1 MAKKVITPVEEIV
14 ENIHSETLEE
24 IMGTRFATYA
34 KYVIQDRAIP
44 DARDGL
50 KPVQRRIIYA
60 MYKDGNI
67 FTRPTRKCA
76 HTVGAVM
83 GEYHP
88 HGDSS
93 IYEALV
99 RMSQDWKLNNPLID
113 FQGNNGSIDGDGPA
127 AYRYTESRLSQI
139 AEEMVRDIDKDTV
152 DMALTFDDSQFEPV
166 VLPSRFP
173 NLLVNGTEGI
183 AVGMATD
190 IPTHNLKE
198 VIEAIIYRINH
209 VKVEPLDLMQ
219 FIKGPDFPS
228 GGLIYASKGLQDMYL
243 EGRGRIEVAAK
254 AEVIDTPKQKSI
266 IVTEIP
272 YKAQKIQ
279 LVHEIDM
286 LKHNNVLPGID
297 EVRDES
303 DRNGI
308 RIVIDIKKEAK
319 IDVIHKYLMTKSGL
333 KMGYSANMVAIVNG
347 TPKTMNLLDFID
359 SYINHQVDVIS
370 RRSTYDL
377 TKSKNRLEIVNG
389 LIKAISILDQVV
401 DTIRA
406 SKDKQDAKK
415 NLQEKFGFNEAQSEA
430 IVMLQLY
437 KLSNTDITTLENE
450 KKALE
455 DNIEFLNGIL
465 EDRNKLNRLLI
476 KDLKTISDKYGY
488 DRKTEIIE
496 KEETKQIDVRDLIAK
511 EEVVV
516 SVSRDGYFKQS
527 SIKSFKSSGNNPL
540 PGLKDGDCCV
550 FSGNV
555 MSTDYLISFT
565 NLGNFLYIPVYEL
578 PTEKWKDEGK
588 HINFKISL
596 NPNEKIVRT
605 YAIEKFRN
613 DLFFVLVSKRGQI
626 KRLSLDNF
634 SVIRYSKALVCM
646 KLLEGDEL
654 TDVVFTDGNSDIMLF
669 TSDGNATFYNENE
682 MPNAGMR
689 SGGVKAIS
697 RLGQAN
703 IVNALA
709 YPKDKVD
716 GKVALIT
723 DKGAIRIY
731 DPSKTNL
738 VTRLGRPSQVFK
750 SFKSEEHKLVY
761 AFKLDTSLD
770 TNLIHFL
777 TNLKEI
783 KEIEISDYHLTP
795 MDYYCHNSIEIG
807 KKNSLEIPFIEGSYR
822 ILANTVSNMIETAVV
837 KEETEETNIEISSKE
852 EDTVEEMDP
861 PLDYKNL
868 FIMAIATSIDAL
880 ACGVTFSFYENV
892 NIYSGITIIGM
903 TTFILSMGGVFVGN
917 LFGSRY
923 KAKAQLVGGLILIF
937 LGVKVVLEHVFGIY
951 IGF

>member
-1 MAKKVITPVEEIV
+1 MGRKPITPEVEIV

-198 VIEAIIYRINH
+198 VIDAVIYRINH
-209 VKVEPLDLMQ
+209 VRVEPLDLME

-228 GGLIYASKGLQDMYL
+228 GGIIYASKGLQDMYL
-243 EGRGRIEVAAK
+243 EGKGRIEIAAK
-254 AEVIDTPKQKSI
+254 AEIIDNKHKKEI
-266 IVTEIP
+266 VVTEIP

-286 LKHNNVLPGID
+286 LKHNNVLPGIA

-308 RIVIDIKKEAK
+308 RIVIEIKKEAK
-319 IDVIHKYLMTKSGL
+319 IDVIYNYLMTKSGL
-333 KMGYSANMVAIVNG
+333 KMSYSANMVAIVNG
-347 TPKTMNLLDFID
+347 SPKTMTLLDFID
-359 SYINHQVDVIS
+359 SYINHQVDVIT
-370 RRSTYDL
+370 RKSTFEL
-377 TKSKNRLEIVNG
+377 AKSKGRLDIVNG
-389 LIKAISILDQVV
+389 LIKAISILDEVV
-401 DTIRA
+401 AVIRA

-415 NLQEKFGFNEAQSEA
+415 NLQNKFSFSEAQSEA

-450 KKALE
+450 KHALE
-455 DNIEFLNGIL
+455 EDIEFLNGIL

-476 KDLKTISDKYGY
+476 RDLKAISDKYGSE
-488 DRKTEIIE
+488 RKTQIIE

-511 EEVVV
+511 EEVMV

-527 SIKSFKSSGNNPL
+527 TIKSFKSSGDNPL
-540 PGLKDGDCCV
+540 PGLKDGDTCIY
-550 FSGNV
+550 SGPV
-555 MSTDYLISFT
+555 MTTDYLISFT
-565 NLGNFLYIPVYEL
+565 NLGNFLYLPVYEL

-588 HINFKISL
+588 HINIKVNL
-596 NPNEKIVRT
+596 NPNEKIVRV
-605 YAIEKFRN
+605 YAVEKFRN
-613 DLFFVLVSKRGQI
+613 DLFFVLVSKHGQI

-634 SVIRYSKALVCM
+634 SVIRYSKALICM
-646 KLLEGDEL
+646 KLLQDDEIA
-654 TDVVFTDGNSDIMLF
+654 DVIFTDGNNDIMLF

-682 MPNAGMR
+682 LPNSGMR

-697 RLGQAN
+697 RLGRAT

-709 YPKDKVD
+709 YPKDNYA
-716 GKVALIT
+716 GKVCLVT
-723 DKGAIRIY
+723 DKGAVRIY
-731 DPSKTNL
+731 DPDKTVL
-738 VTRLGRPSQVFK
+738 VTRLGKPTQVFK
-750 SFKSEEHKLVY
+750 SFKSEEHKLIY
-761 AFKLDTSLD
+761 AFKIDTSLEF
-770 TNLIHFL
+770 NLVRFL
-777 TNLKEI
+777 NNMKEI
-783 KEIEISDYHLTP
+783 QEVKVDDYHLTP
-795 MDYYCHNSIEIG
+795 MDYYCHDSIDLG
-807 KKNSLEIPFIEGSYR
+807 KKNTLEIPFIEGKDR
-822 ILANTVSNMIETAVV
+822 ILASTVSHMIETPQE
-837 KEETEETNIEISSKE
+837 KEEVRESIIDEVPSFKKE
-852 EDTVEEMDP
+852 EDEPERGYTQ
-861 PLDYKNL
+861 
-868 FIMAIATSIDAL
+868 ISIFDD
-880 ACGVTFSFYENV
+880 ED
-892 NIYSGITIIGM
+892 IGD
-903 TTFILSMGGVFVGN
+903 
-917 LFGSRY
+917 
-923 KAKAQLVGGLILIF
+923 
-937 LGVKVVLEHVFGIY
+937 
-951 IGF
+951 

>member
-1 MAKKVITPVEEIV
+1 MARKPITPEVEIV

-67 FTRPTRKCA
+67 LTRPTRKCA

-139 AEEMVRDIDKDTV
+139 AEEMVRDIDKETV

-166 VLPSRFP
+166 VLPARFP

-198 VIEAIIYRINH
+198 VIDAVIYRINH
-209 VKVEPLDLMQ
+209 VRVEPLDLME

-228 GGLIYASKGLQDMYL
+228 GGIIYASKGLQDMYL
-243 EGRGRIEVAAK
+243 EGKGRIEIATK
-254 AEVIDTPKQKSI
+254 AEIIDNNKQKAI

-272 YKAQKIQ
+272 YKAQKIT

-286 LKHNNVLPGID
+286 LKHNNVLPGIA

-308 RIVIDIKKEAK
+308 RIVIEIKKEAK
-319 IDVIHKYLMTKSGL
+319 IDVIYKYLMTKSGL
-333 KMGYSANMVAIVNG
+333 KMSYSANMVAIVNG
-347 TPKTMNLLDFID
+347 SPKTMNLLDFVD
-359 SYINHQVDVIS
+359 SYINHQVDVIT
-370 RRSTYDL
+370 RRSTHDL
-377 TKSKNRLEIVNG
+377 AKSKGRLNIVNG
-389 LIKAISILDQVV
+389 LIKAISIVDEVV
-401 DTIRA
+401 ATIRA
-406 SKDKQDAKK
+406 SSDKQDAKK
-415 NLQEKFGFNEAQSEA
+415 NLQNKFGFSEEQSEA

-455 DNIEFLNGIL
+455 ENINFLNGIL
-465 EDRNKLNRLLI
+465 NDRAKLNRLLI
-476 KDLKTISDKYGY
+476 ADLKAISSKYGY
-488 DRKTEIIE
+488 DRKTQILE
-496 KEETKQIDVRDLIAK
+496 KEESKQIDVRDLIAK
-511 EEVVV
+511 EEVMVA
-516 SVSRDGYFKQS
+516 VSRDGYFKQS
-527 SIKSFKSSGNNPL
+527 TIKSYASSGENPL
-540 PGLKDGDCCV
+540 PGLKDGDVCV
-550 FSGNV
+550 FAGNC
-555 MSTDYLISFT
+555 MSTDYLVSFT

-578 PTEKWKDEGK
+578 PSGKWKDEGK
-588 HINFKISL
+588 HINFKINL
-596 NPNEKIVRT
+596 NPNEKIVRV

-613 DLFFVLVSKRGQI
+613 DLFFVLASKRGQV

-634 SVIRYSKALVCM
+634 SVIRYSKALICM
-646 KLLEGDEL
+646 KLLQDDEIA
-654 TDVVFTDGNSDIMLF
+654 DVAFTDGNSDLMIF
-669 TSDGNATFYNENE
+669 TSDGNDTFYNENE
-682 MPNAGMR
+682 LPNAGMR
-689 SGGVKAIS
+689 SGGVKGIS
-697 RLGQAN
+697 KLGQAEVVN
-703 IVNALA
+703 ILA
-709 YPKDKVD
+709 YPKGNYT

-731 DPSKTNL
+731 DPDKTNL
-738 VTRLGRPSQVFK
+738 VTRLGKPSQVFK
-750 SFKSEEHKLVY
+750 SFKSDEHKLVY
-761 AFKLDTSLD
+761 AFKLDTSVESNIVRL
-770 TNLIHFL
+770 L

-783 KEIEISDYHLTP
+783 KEVAITDYHLTP
-795 MDYYCHNSIEIG
+795 MDYYCHDSIDIG
-807 KKNSLEIPFIEGSYR
+807 KKNRLDIPFIEGKDR
-822 ILANTVSNMIETAVV
+822 ILAKTVSHMIEAPEV
-837 KEETEETNIEISSKE
+837 KELAVEAEKVSEVPSKKE
-852 EDTVEEMDP
+852 EIDVPEKGYTQ
-861 PLDYKNL
+861 
-868 FIMAIATSIDAL
+868 ISIFDDD
-880 ACGVTFSFYENV
+880 ED
-892 NIYSGITIIGM
+892 
-903 TTFILSMGGVFVGN
+903 
-917 LFGSRY
+917 FG
-923 KAKAQLVGGLILIF
+923 
-937 LGVKVVLEHVFGIY
+937 E
-951 IGF
+951 

>member
-1 MAKKVITPVEEIV
+1 MARKAITPEVEIV

-139 AEEMVRDIDKDTV
+139 AEEMVRDIDKETV

-198 VIEAIIYRINH
+198 VIDAVIYRINH
-209 VKVEPLDLMQ
+209 ARVEPLDLME

-228 GGLIYASKGLQDMYL
+228 GGIIYASKGLQDMYL
-243 EGRGRIEVAAK
+243 EGRGRIEIAAK
-254 AEVIDTPKQKSI
+254 AEIIDNNKEKAI

-272 YKAQKIQ
+272 YKAQKIA

-286 LKHNNVLPGID
+286 LKHNNVLPGIA

-308 RIVIDIKKEAK
+308 RIVIEIKKEAK
-319 IDVIHKYLMTKSGL
+319 IDVIYKYLMTKSGL
-333 KMGYSANMVAIVNG
+333 KMSYSANMVAIVNG
-347 TPKTMNLLDFID
+347 SPKTMNLLDFVD
-359 SYINHQVDVIS
+359 SYIGHQVDVIT
-370 RRSTYDL
+370 RRSTHDL
-377 TKSKNRLEIVNG
+377 AKNKGRLNIVNG
-389 LIKAISILDQVV
+389 LIKAISIVDEVV
-401 DTIRA
+401 AVIRA

-415 NLQEKFGFNEAQSEA
+415 NLQNKFGFSEEQSEA

-455 DNIEFLNGIL
+455 ENIEFLNGIL
-465 EDRNKLNRLLI
+465 EDRAKLNRLLI
-476 KDLKTISDKYGY
+476 KDLKAISDKYGY
-488 DRKTEIIE
+488 ERKTQIIE
-496 KEETKQIDVRDLIAK
+496 KEESKQIDVRDLIAK
-511 EEVVV
+511 EEVMVA
-516 SVSRDGYFKQS
+516 VSRDGYFKQS
-527 SIKSFKSSGNNPL
+527 TIKSYASSGERPL
-540 PGLKDGDCCV
+540 PGLKDGDACV
-550 FSGNV
+550 FAGNC
-555 MSTDYLISFT
+555 MSTDYLVSFT

-578 PTEKWKDEGK
+578 PSGKWKDEGK
-588 HINFKISL
+588 HINFKINL
-596 NPNEKIVRT
+596 NPNEKIVRV

-613 DLFFVLVSKRGQI
+613 DLFFVLVTKHGQI

-634 SVIRYSKALVCM
+634 SVIRYSKALICM
-646 KLLEGDEL
+646 KLLQDDEVA
-654 TDVVFTDGNSDIMLF
+654 DVAFTDGNSDLMIF

-682 MPNAGMR
+682 LPNAGMR
-689 SGGVKAIS
+689 SGGVKGIS
-697 RLGQAN
+697 KLGHAEVVN
-703 IVNALA
+703 ILP
-709 YPKDKVD
+709 YPKGNYA

-731 DPSKTNL
+731 DPDKTNL
-738 VTRLGRPSQVFK
+738 VTRLGKTSQVFK
-750 SFKSEEHKLVY
+750 SFKSDEHKLVY
-761 AFKLDTSLD
+761 AFKLDTSEESNIVRL
-770 TNLIHFL
+770 L
-777 TNLKEI
+777 TNLKEV
-783 KEIEISDYHLTP
+783 KEVTISDYHLTP
-795 MDYYCHNSIEIG
+795 MDYYCHDSIDIG
-807 KKNSLEIPFIEGSYR
+807 KKNRLDIPFIEGKDR
-822 ILANTVSNMIETAVV
+822 ILASTVSHLPETPLVEV
-837 KEETEETNIEISSKE
+837 PKEAEKAEEVPSKKEDDDIPEKGYTQIS
-852 EDTVEEMDP
+852 
-861 PLDYKNL
+861 
-868 FIMAIATSIDAL
+868 
-880 ACGVTFSFYENV
+880 
-892 NIYSGITIIGM
+892 
-903 TTFILSMGGVFVGN
+903 
-917 LFGSRY
+917 
-923 KAKAQLVGGLILIF
+923 IF
-937 LGVKVVLEHVFGIY
+937 DDDDF
-951 IGF
+951 